1 MLEGKTT
8 DDKLF
13 SGIFT
18 WKMPVNML
26 CKKRQSSV
34 VVNKFGRKNK
44 WRNKWLCFLD
54 FVFGQHRTYY
64 SNIIEDQL
72 KSISI
77 FTVRYDSFCI
87 ALDFEINFLNF
98 NSAFFTLN
106 VGVKKTIFQFCLYIK
121 VKYGKILPNILKNMV
136 DIAKHETQ
144 KK

>member
-1 MLEGKTT
+1 MLEEGKTTT

-34 VVNKFGRKNK
+34 QVVNKFGRENK

-54 FVFGQHRTYY
+54 FIFGQYATYF
-64 SNIIEDQL
+64 SNIMEDLL

-77 FTVRYDSFCI
+77 FTIRYDSFCI

-106 VGVKKTIFQFCLYIK
+106 VGVKKTISFIIMSYMSLLKQLECD
-121 VKYGKILPNILKNMV
+121 NIYLGSFFP
-136 DIAKHETQ
+136 
-144 KK
+144 

>member
-1 MLEGKTT
+1 MLEEGKTTT

-18 WKMPVNML
+18 WKMLVNML

-34 VVNKFGRKNK
+34 QVVNKFGRENK

-54 FVFGQHRTYY
+54 FIFGQYATYF
-64 SNIIEDQL
+64 SNIMEDLL

-77 FTVRYDSFCI
+77 FTIRYDSFCI

-106 VGVKKTIFQFCLYIK
+106 VGVEKTIFL
-121 VKYGKILPNILKNMV
+121 
-136 DIAKHETQ
+136 
-144 KK
+144 